1 MTTGHPHKESHS
13 RYRRTALLAATVT
26 TSANAESTHDLQLGL
41 GVGAAFIESIYTG
54 ADDESAVIPIIDVQ
68 YGNFIV
74 KGLEAGYALQ
84 QNKRYTL
91 TVSLAGDTLN
101 GERDDSAVLSDLGD
115 VDSGVNLKLAGKLN
129 TDVGQLG
136 LAITQDIGDERNGSE
151 LTFSWGQP
159 LRFNSLAVMPTV
171 YATWMSDE
179 LVNHYYGVSAAQA
192 LPGRAQYEGDDGWR
206 YGVKL
211 AATYPLTKSWS
222 VNGGVKAE
230 WYGDE
235 VTNSSIVEEDSALSG
250 FVGVKYQ
257 F

>member
-1 MTTGHPHKESHS
+1 MKKTTLG
-13 RYRRTALLAATVT
+13 TALLAATVT
-26 TSANAESTHDLQLGL
+26 ASANAESTRDLQFGL
-41 GVGAAFIESIYTG
+41 GVGAAFSESIYTG
-54 ADDESAVIPIIDVQ
+54 VDDHNDAIPLIDLQ
-68 YGNFIV
+68 YGNFFV
-74 KGLEAGYALQ
+74 KGLEAGYTLRE
-84 QNKRYTL
+84 NDRYSL
-91 TVSLAGDTLN
+91 VVSVAGDSLN
-101 GERDDSAVLSDLGD
+101 GERDDSSALADMGD
-115 VDSGVNLKLAGKLN
+115 VDSGVNLKLSGKLN
-129 TDVGQLG
+129 TDYGRLG
-136 LAITQDIGDERNGSE
+136 LAIAQDISDEHDGTE

-159 LRFNSLAVMPTV
+159 LHFNNLAVMPTV
-171 YATWMSDE
+171 YASWMSDD
-179 LVNHYYGVSAAQA
+179 LVNHYYGVSATQA
-192 LPGRAQYEGDDGWR
+192 LPDRAQYEGEDGWR

>member
-1 MTTGHPHKESHS
+1 MKKTTLG
-13 RYRRTALLAATVT
+13 TALLAATVT
-26 TSANAESTHDLQLGL
+26 TTTNAESSHDLQFGL
-41 GVGAAFIESIYTG
+41 GAGAAFSESIYTG
-54 ADDESAVIPIIDVQ
+54 VDDDSKAIPLIDLQ
-68 YGNFIV
+68 YGNFFL
-74 KGLEAGYALQ
+74 KGLEAGYTLQ
-84 QNKRYTL
+84 NNERYTL
-91 TVSLAGDTLN
+91 AVSVAGDTLN
-101 GERDDSAVLSDLGD
+101 GERDDSSTLADMGD
-115 VDSGVNLKLAGKLN
+115 VDSGVNLKISGKIN
-129 TDVGQLG
+129 TGFGQIG
-136 LAITQDIGDERNGSE
+136 LAIAQDISDEHDGTE
-151 LTFSWGQP
+151 LTVSWGHP
-159 LRFNSLAVMPTV
+159 LRFDSLAVMPTV

-179 LVNHYYGVSAAQA
+179 LVNHYYGVSTPQA
-192 LPGRAQYEGDDGWR
+192 LPDRAEYNGDDAWR